1 MAGAAFLPPGGA
13 PHNIHCSISS
23 SAFEPCHDVHDG
35 GVGPHVP
42 TVVSGAQYNQTVT
55 SSVFTST
62 LPSGATHALVSV
74 RTDAVHYTEDG
85 SSPSATNGIYLPA
98 GFVGELACPQ
108 ALKFFRITTDAVVAL
123 SYRKYV

>member
-1 MAGAAFLPPGGA
+1 VADNYTRGSETFRSVD
-13 PHNIHCSISS
+13 NSS
-23 SAFEPCHDVHDG
+23 VEMPII
-35 GVGPHVP
+35 GVGPHMP

-85 SSPSATNGIYLPA
+85 SSPSATAGIYLPA
-98 GFVGELACPQ
+98 GFVGELACPA
-108 ALKFFRITTDAVVAL
+108 ALKFFRVTGDAIVAL